1 MPAVVGLVYIFD
13 PVTSRLVKGE
23 RKILA
28 YKVFNNA
35 NTARIKRLIIAIN
48 YG

>member
-13 PVTSRLVKGE
+13 PVTSRLVKGSV
-23 RKILA
+23 RFWHT
-28 YKVFNNA
+28 VFNNA